1 MSERLIINT
10 KYFEWTTIQCLG
22 SRYGRKSM
30 YYWKCKCCCGNIR
43 EVREQY
49 IINGESRSCG
59 CKNAEYQRALTITH
73 GDSTSKGTHH
83 YLYTTWS
90 SIKNRTTNPNEPSW
104 KDYGERGINMFNEW
118 RVYENFKKWILENI
132 GERPEKY
139 TLDRINNNGNYEPG
153 NVRWATWETQA
164 NNRRETIKKT
174 NDKIQIKF
182 KKKAFNI
189 KIKLPK
195 RKALSCAQYVHKYRF
210 WGGKEVDTSNMIEG
224 SPI

>member
-1 MSERLIINT
+1 
-10 KYFEWTTIQCLG
+10 
-22 SRYGRKSM
+22 
-30 YYWKCKCCCGNIR
+30 
-43 EVREQY
+43 
-49 IINGESRSCG
+49 
-59 CKNAEYQRALTITH
+59 
-73 GDSTSKGTHH
+73 
-83 YLYTTWS
+83 
-90 SIKNRTTNPNEPSW
+90 
-104 KDYGERGINMFNEW
+104 MFNEW

-189 KIKLPK
+189 KIKLPEL
-195 RKALSCAQYVHKYRF
+195 RAHWGSHTIPLLALAHLWRWSGLPVATWHF
-210 WGGKEVDTSNMIEG
+210 D
-224 SPI
+224 